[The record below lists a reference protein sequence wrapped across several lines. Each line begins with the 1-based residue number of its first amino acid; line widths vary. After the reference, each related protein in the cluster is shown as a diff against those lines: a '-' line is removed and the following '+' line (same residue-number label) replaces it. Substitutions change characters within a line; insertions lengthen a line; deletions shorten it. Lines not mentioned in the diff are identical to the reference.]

1 MAIRVFLS
9 VAVILASVGTARADE
24 IQLPLLKEGL
34 VESHT
39 QMIFAKNKIDS
50 VMKLC
55 FTHDLGK
62 SMKSVGEGVRKRN
75 RCTEVTTR
83 VSANSFSSEMHC
95 DKDNSVTKTTITYQG
110 DTSSHV
116 EQHTRTGQ
124 SESVTII
131 DQRYLGGCPSD
142 MKPGDA
148 VMADAKKI
156 NLGAP

>member
-1 MAIRVFLS
+1 MTIRGFLGI
-9 VAVILASVGTARADE
+9 AGILVSIATARSDE

-39 QMIFAKNKIDS
+39 QMIFAKNKIES

-55 FTHDLGK
+55 STHELDK
-62 SMKSVGEGVRKRN
+62 SMKSAGESVRKRN
-75 RCTEVTTR
+75 HCTEVTTR
-83 VSANSFSSEMHC
+83 LSVNSFSSEMHC
-95 DKDNSVTKTTITYQG
+95 DKDGSVTKTTITYQG

-116 EQHTRTGQ
+116 EQHTTTGQ

-131 DQRYLGGCPSD
+131 DQRYLGSCPSD

-148 VMADAKKI
+148 VMADGKKI
-156 NLGAP
+156 SLGAP